1 MKKTL
6 LSLEISS
13 RISSRILTASLLLSG
28 VLVACAPKS
37 GPDKTLGS
45 AALGAAWGAGAGAV
59 IGHQLSP
66 ARAGEGVAIGAGF
79 GIVEGALIG
88 ANADIIESA
97 ELKQERELESLKIKN
112 NSNAQELFN
121 LQAKLDL
128 ALSKSANASIYQVF
142 FDTDATSLRLGA
154 SKNLEAM
161 ANTLKKSPF
170 ASKIYV
176 DGHTDDTGSVSYNEE
191 LSASRAE
198 SVAAS
203 LISYGISQDQVVIN
217 SYAATRPIGSN
228 LTKEGRQL
236 NRRVDIYIGR

>member
-6 LSLEISS
+6 LISVS
-13 RISSRILTASLLLSG
+13 FLASLMLIS
-28 VLVACAPKS
+28 CAPQP
-37 GPDKTLGS
+37 GPDKTLGT

-79 GIVEGALIG
+79 GLVEGALIG

-112 NSNAQELFN
+112 NANAQEIFN

-128 ALSKSANASIYQVF
+128 ALSNAAISNIYQVF
-142 FDTDATSLRLGA
+142 FDTDATSLRFGA
-154 SKNLEAM
+154 SKNLESI
-161 ANTLKKSPF
+161 ANSLKKSPF
-170 ASKIYV
+170 AYKIYV

-191 LSASRAE
+191 LSEARAE

-203 LISYGISQDQVVIN
+203 LISYGISQDQVIVN

-236 NRRVDIYIGR
+236 NRRVDVYVGR